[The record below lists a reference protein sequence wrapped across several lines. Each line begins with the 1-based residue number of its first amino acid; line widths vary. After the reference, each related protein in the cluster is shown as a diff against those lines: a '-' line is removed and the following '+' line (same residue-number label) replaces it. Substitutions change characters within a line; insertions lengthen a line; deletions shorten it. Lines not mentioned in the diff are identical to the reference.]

1 MQYQFQFR
9 KKVFA
14 AVPQGSNDR
23 ARLLHLYINEL
34 TLFVTD
40 TFWSDYKDDNN
51 VYIVGTPA
59 PLIKGRGRGRTFQKL
74 RLEGGTKNFARKGK
88 EGGNPEKEGWCRN

>member
-1 MQYQFQFR
+1 MDNKIQDQFQFR
-9 KKVFA
+9 KKTFA
-14 AVPQGSNDR
+14 AVPQDSNDR

-40 TFWSDYKDDNN
+40 KFWSNYKDDHN

-59 PLIKGRGRGRTFQKL
+59 PLIKGRG
-74 RLEGGTKNFARKGK
+74 EG
-88 EGGNPEKEGWCRN
+88 

>member
-1 MQYQFQFR
+1 MDNKIQDQFQFR
-9 KKVFA
+9 KKTFA
-14 AVPQGSNDR
+14 AAPQDSNDR

-40 TFWSDYKDDNN
+40 TFWSNYKDDDN

-59 PLIKGRGRGRTFQKL
+59 PLIKGRG
-74 RLEGGTKNFARKGK
+74 EG
-88 EGGNPEKEGWCRN
+88 